1 MSELPGEGAG
11 ERGDIHR
18 EELCPACLA
27 FPGEHDQRVIVA
39 RLDGTT
45 LETWHK
51 QDCPNFR
58 PPPPGDE
65 LTT

>member
-1 MSELPGEGAG
+1 MS
-11 ERGDIHR
+11 DDKHR

-39 RLDGTT
+39 RIDGTT

-51 QDCPNFR
+51 EDCPNYSPPSR
-58 PPPPGDE
+58 PDE
-65 LTT
+65 EPNRE